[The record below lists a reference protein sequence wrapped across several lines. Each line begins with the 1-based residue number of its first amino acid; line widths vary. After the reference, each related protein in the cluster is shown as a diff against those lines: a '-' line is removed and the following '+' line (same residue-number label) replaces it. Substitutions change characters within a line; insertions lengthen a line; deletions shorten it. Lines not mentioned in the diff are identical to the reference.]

1 MAVQAPSR
9 LTLRSLTHPPPRH
22 VSHSV
27 LCADESYRRGPSL
40 SPALFDSVVAL
51 LVQPVVAALLGIA
64 LGVGLLLASR
74 ASFRAFTPDA
84 PEAGLVYAAISLFVR
99 MAIAA
104 GLLFVYYRFISE
116 GFLPFA
122 IGVAGSFLVM
132 YTIELVRYGKVLA
145 RPR

>member
-1 MAVQAPSR
+1 MSPTGGVVQ
-9 LTLRSLTHPPPRH
+9 
-22 VSHSV
+22 
-27 LCADESYRRGPSL
+27 L
-40 SPALFDSVVAL
+40 SPALVDSVVAL
-51 LVQPVVAALLGIA
+51 LGHPVVAAALGIA

-84 PEAGLVYAAISLFVR
+84 PEAGLVYAAVSLFVR

-122 IGVAGSFLVM
+122 IGVAGGFLVM

>member
-1 MAVQAPSR
+1 
-9 LTLRSLTHPPPRH
+9 
-22 VSHSV
+22 
-27 LCADESYRRGPSL
+27 
-40 SPALFDSVVAL
+40 VVAL
-51 LVQPVVAALLGIA
+51 LAQPVVAALLGTA

-122 IGVAGSFLVM
+122 IGVAGGFLVM

>member
-1 MAVQAPSR
+1 
-9 LTLRSLTHPPPRH
+9 
-22 VSHSV
+22 
-27 LCADESYRRGPSL
+27 
-40 SPALFDSVVAL
+40 
-51 LVQPVVAALLGIA
+51 
-64 LGVGLLLASR
+64 LLASR

-84 PEAGLVYAAISLFVR
+84 PEAGLVYAAISLLVR

-104 GLLFVYYRFISE
+104 GLLFIYYRFISD

-122 IGVAGSFLVM
+122 IGVAGGFLVM

>member
-1 MAVQAPSR
+1 M
-9 LTLRSLTHPPPRH
+9 L
-22 VSHSV
+22 
-27 LCADESYRRGPSL
+27 
-40 SPALFDSVVAL
+40 
-51 LVQPVVAALLGIA
+51 
-64 LGVGLLLASR
+64 
-74 ASFRAFTPDA
+74 
-84 PEAGLVYAAISLFVR
+84 VR

-122 IGVAGSFLVM
+122 IGVAGGFLVF